1 MRVSE
6 WNIEDLRLYEKNPR
20 INDRVV
26 EAVAR
31 SLRAFGFR
39 QPIVVDA
46 DVAGIT
52 AAWIQ
57 DYLAAMKQA
66 RRRPKTI
73 ANHRSVAYPG
83 LPLNTQGPGIPQ
95 QASTT
100 PTTSPR
106 LSRTGA
112 TAETRPRPSGAN
124 TAVRPSLRTGRNSFG
139 GSTIICPQV

>member
-6 WNIEDLRLYEKNPR
+6 WNIEDLRLYLKNPR

-39 QPIVVDA
+39 QPIVADA
-46 DVAGIT
+46 DGVIIFCVRAGRCCGQCSRG
-52 AAWIQ
+52 W
-57 DYLAAMKQA
+57 
-66 RRRPKTI
+66 RRTTG
-73 ANHRSVAYPG
+73 HRTVAYPG
-83 LPLNTQGPGIPQ
+83 LPLNTQGPGILQ

-112 TAETRPRPSGAN
+112 SAETRPRPSGAN